1 MKQQLEKW
9 KPSTL
14 LAALPLALGGF
25 LLAAQSV
32 AAAPINDNFANA
44 TVLPVSP
51 GLLSSQSNVGATGEG
66 ETTSYGALGVWYSW
80 TPAVSGDVQLNTCG
94 TKTFDTVLGVYQGSM
109 TNRLVENDD
118 SCGSDNLGSKVQF
131 TATAGTTY
139 HFRFGSYSAATG
151 TADIYWGYVKAI
163 TSLSVSSGPLDG
175 GTAVTITGI
184 GFTDT
189 TSVTFGG
196 IAGTGLVVVDDTTIT
211 VTTPA
216 GTAAGAVDVV
226 VSGTSGDDTLVGGFT
241 YIDETPATEF
251 AANEESIRQVLIDD
265 ATRGLRSALSSNRKM
280 ASAARDRF
288 IEAQKQGDADAS
300 VSDTPLNVDGDLDA
314 SSTTISSKGTFFG
327 QSSFGD
333 GGRRLVFG
341 DFDVQ
346 HDHATG
352 SSTATLNGKI
362 AWEQSVSDKTMLGY
376 FIGGQV
382 ARSNIAGTFEGSQ
395 NRFGVSVGGYAVQEL
410 ADQIYLDGFLS
421 LGAGRNDLTMSNGV
435 LDLDS
440 DYTTRSATIGAA
452 LSGVIEQKGFE
463 IWPEL
468 SFSLGRTWLGEVG
481 FTGAAHNLVD
491 DTLSL
496 DAGTVTL
503 ANILFRPEVRV
514 PMDGVSGAES
524 LQLFTFAPRFMCEQV
539 RATVIENDCGA
550 GAEFG
555 FAGNSVDGLSTVS
568 AKVMADRVDGSI
580 NSSVQL
586 NLQHR
591 F

>member
-32 AAAPINDNFANA
+32 AAAPINDNFADA

-51 GLLSSQSNVGATGEG
+51 GLLSSQTNVSATAEG

-109 TNRLVENDD
+109 TNRVVENDD
-118 SCGSDNLGSKVQF
+118 ACGSDSLGSKVQF

-139 HFRFGSYSAATG
+139 HFRFGSYATATG

-163 TSLSVSSGPLDG
+163 TSLSVSSGSLDG

-265 ATRGLRSALSSNRKM
+265 ATRGLRSTLSSNRKM

-288 IEAQKQGDADAS
+288 IEAQKQGDTGAS
-300 VSDTPLNVDGDLDA
+300 VIDTPVNVDGDFDA

-327 QSSFGD
+327 QSGFGD

-346 HDHATG
+346 HDQATE

-362 AWEQSVSDKTMLGY
+362 AWEQFVSDKTMLGY

-395 NRFGVSVGGYAVQEL
+395 NRFGVSVGGYVVQEL

-421 LGAGRNDLTMSNGV
+421 LGAGRNDLTMSDSV

-481 FTGAAHNLVD
+481 FTGAAHDLVD

-514 PMDGVSGAES
+514 PMDGLSGAES
-524 LQLFTFAPRFMCEQV
+524 LQLFTFAPRLMCEQV
-539 RATVIENDCGA
+539 RATVIDNDCGA

-555 FAGNSVDGLSTVS
+555 FAGNSVDGLSTLS

>member
-1 MKQQLEKW
+1 MTHHANEQKSSLR
-9 KPSTL
+9 
-14 LAALPLALGGF
+14 LATIALALAGGLF
-25 LLAAQSV
+25 PTQSI
-32 AAAPINDNFANA
+32 ASPTNDNFASA
-44 TVLPVSP
+44 TVLPATP
-51 GLLSSQSNVGATGEG
+51 GTLTNQTNVGATSETGEPAG
-66 ETTSYGALGVWYSW
+66 YGPASVWYAWTPTTSAS
-80 TPAVSGDVQLNTCG
+80 VQLNTCG
-94 TKTFDTVLGVYQGSM
+94 ARSFDTTIGVYQGASVSSL
-109 TNRLVENDD
+109 TQITQNDD
-118 SCGSDNLGSKVQF
+118 ACGLGTRVEF
-131 TATAGTTY
+131 TATAGQTY
-139 HFRFGSYSAATG
+139 YFRFGGFSTGTG
-151 TADIYWGYVKAI
+151 TADIYWGFLKDI

-184 GFTDT
+184 GFTDA

-196 IAGTGLVVVDDTTIT
+196 IAGTGLVVVDDTTLT

-216 GTAAGAVDVV
+216 GTSAGAVDVV
-226 VSGTSGDDTLVGGFT
+226 VIGPGGDGTEVGGFT
-241 YIDETPATEF
+241 YIAATPATEF

-265 ATRGLRSALSSNRKM
+265 ATRGLRSSLSSNRKM

-288 IEAQKQGDADAS
+288 IDSRNQDDGGAS
-300 VSDTPLNVDGDLDA
+300 ASNTPLNVDGSFDA

-327 QSSFGD
+327 QSTFGD

-346 HDHATG
+346 HDHDTG

-362 AWEQSVSDKTMLGY
+362 AWEQSTSDKTMLGY
-376 FIGGQV
+376 FIGGEL
-382 ARSNIAGTFEGSQ
+382 ARSNIAGSFEGSQ
-395 NRFGVSVGGYAVQEL
+395 NRFGVSVGGYAVHEL
-410 ADQIYLDGFLS
+410 AHQIYLDGFLS
-421 LGAGRNDLTMSNGV
+421 LEAGRNNLTMGNGV

-440 DYTTRSATIGAA
+440 EYTTRTATLGAA
-452 LSGVIEQKGFE
+452 VSGVIEQKGFE

-468 SFSLGRTWLGEVG
+468 SFSLGRTWLGDVD
-481 FTGAAHNLVD
+481 FTGAAHNMVD

-514 PMDGVSGAES
+514 PMDGLSGAES
-524 LQLFTFAPRFMCEQV
+524 LQLFTFAPRLICEQV
-539 RATVIENDCGA
+539 RADVIENDCGT

-555 FAGNSVDGLSTVS
+555 FSGNSADGLRTVS

-580 NSSVQL
+580 NSSLQL